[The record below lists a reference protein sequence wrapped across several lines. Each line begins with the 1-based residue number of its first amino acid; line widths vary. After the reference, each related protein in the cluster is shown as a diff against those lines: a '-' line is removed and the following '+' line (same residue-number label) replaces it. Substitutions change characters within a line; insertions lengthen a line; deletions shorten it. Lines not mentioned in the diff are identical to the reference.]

1 MSQPFKA
8 LVVRQTADGFSRAI
22 EERSIDDLPEGELL
36 VEVAYSSLNYKDALS
51 AIGNRGVTRS
61 YPHTPGI
68 DAVGTVAHSTDGRWS
83 VGDEVLLTGFDL
95 GMNTAGG
102 FGRYVRVPAAWA
114 LRRPLGLDP
123 HLCMLYGTA
132 GLTAGLCV
140 DRLLQAGVKPD
151 SGPVAVSGASGGV
164 GSVTV
169 GILARLG
176 YEVQAVSGKEAA
188 AATLKRLGAA
198 EVLPRAALADDS
210 GKPLLKTQWAGAVDT
225 VGGQT
230 LANLLKSMQ
239 WGGAVS
245 CCGLVG
251 GADLPLTVFPFILRG
266 VALLGVDSVEC
277 PLETRQR
284 LWQKLATKWRPKGLE
299 ELGRTCS
306 LEELGGHIDAILKGN
321 ITGRVVVD
329 LGR

>member
-1 MSQPFKA
+1 MSPPFKA

-22 EERSIDDLPEGELL
+22 EEKAVDELPEGELL

-51 AIGNRGVTRS
+51 AVGNRGVTRS

-68 DAVGTVAHSTDGRWS
+68 DAVGTVAHSGDGRWA

-102 FGRYVRVPAAWA
+102 FGGYVRVPTAWA

-123 HLCMLYGTA
+123 CLCMLYGTA
-132 GLTAGLCV
+132 GLTAALCV
-140 DRLLQAGVKPD
+140 DRLQQAGVKPD

-164 GSVTV
+164 GSIAV

-176 YEVQAVSGKEAA
+176 YDVHAVSGKEAA
-188 AATLKRLGAA
+188 ADTLKRLGAA

-210 GKPLLKTQWAGAVDT
+210 GKPLLKAQWAGAVDT

-230 LANLLKSMQ
+230 LANLLKGMQ

-277 PLETRQR
+277 PLEARQR
-284 LWQKLATKWRPKGLE
+284 LWQKLATEWRPKGLE
-299 ELGRTCS
+299 DLGQTCS
-306 LEELGGHIDAILKGN
+306 LAELSGHIDTILQGG
-321 ITGRVVVD
+321 IAGRVVVD

>member
-1 MSQPFKA
+1 MPQTFNA
-8 LVVRQTADGFSRAI
+8 LVVRQTADGFSRAV
-22 EERSIDDLPEGELL
+22 EEKSTDDLPAGELL

-51 AIGNRGVTRS
+51 ATGNRGVTRS

-68 DAVGTVAHSTDGRWS
+68 DAVGIVAHSSDGRWA

-132 GLTAGLCV
+132 GLTAALSV
-140 DRLLQAGVKPD
+140 DRLLQAGVQPD

-164 GSVTV
+164 GSIAV

-176 YEVQAVSGKEAA
+176 YDVHAISGKEEAA
-188 AATLKRLGAA
+188 AALKRLGAA
-198 EVLPRAALADDS
+198 EVLPREVLADDG

-225 VGGQT
+225 VGGQP
-230 LANLLKSMQ
+230 LANLLKSTQ

-266 VALLGVDSVEC
+266 VSLLGVDSVEC
-277 PLETRQR
+277 PLPTRQR
-284 LWQKLATKWRPKGLE
+284 LWQKLATEWRPKGLE
-299 ELGRTCS
+299 ELGQTCS
-306 LEELGGHIDAILKGN
+306 LAELDDRIDAILKGH

>member
-8 LVVRQTADGFSRAI
+8 LVVRQTADGFSRAV
-22 EERSIDDLPEGELL
+22 EELSVDGLPAGELL

-51 AIGNRGVTRS
+51 AAGNRGVTRS

-68 DAVGTVAHSTDGRWS
+68 DAVGTVAHSGDGRWA

-102 FGRYVRVPAAWA
+102 FGGYVRVPAAWA

-123 HLCMLYGTA
+123 YLCMLYGTA
-132 GLTAGLCV
+132 GLTAALCV
-140 DRLLQAGVKPD
+140 DKLLHSGVKPD

-164 GSVTV
+164 GSIAV

-176 YEVQAVSGKEAA
+176 YDVHAISGKEAA
-188 AATLKRLGAA
+188 ADTLKRLGAA

-210 GKPLLKTQWAGAVDT
+210 GKPLLRPQWAGAVDT
-225 VGGQT
+225 VGSQP
-230 LANLLKSMQ
+230 LANLLKGMQ

-284 LWQKLATKWRPKGLE
+284 LWQKLATEWRPKALE
-299 ELGRTCS
+299 ELGQTCS
-306 LEELGGHIDAILKGN
+306 LEELSGHIDAILQGN
-321 ITGRVVVD
+321 IAGRVVVD